1 MADAVSVSWCDGDSE
16 CERVADGENDAVSD
30 VLLEADTD
38 GLREG
43 DGVSDGLREGVGVND
58 GLSEVVGDTDSVKS
72 TVRVAVVD
80 VV

>member
-1 MADAVSVSWCDGDSE
+1 MVEGLGVNVADAVSVSWCDGDSE

-43 DGVSDGLREGVGVND
+43 VGVND